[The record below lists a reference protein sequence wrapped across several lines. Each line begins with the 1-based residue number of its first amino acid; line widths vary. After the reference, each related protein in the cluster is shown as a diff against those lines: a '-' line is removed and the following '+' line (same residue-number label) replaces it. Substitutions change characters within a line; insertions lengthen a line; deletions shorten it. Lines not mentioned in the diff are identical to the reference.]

1 MSSFVRQFFSWVFHP
16 IFMPMVGC
24 LVIWYAYPSLVF
36 LMQKPQV
43 IMLGSVVLLNT
54 ILIPGIATFY
64 LARKKIISSLHLH
77 EKNER
82 RIPFLVTAVSHV
94 IACYMIRELFLPKQ
108 FYLVILGAAAA
119 SFIALIVNYKSK
131 ISIHMVGMG
140 GITGI
145 IASVLNVASN
155 DMSYLLIFQ
164 IILSGIVGSVRIA
177 GHEHSSEQIYTGFIV
192 GFFCEYLILV
202 LSR

>member
-1 MSSFVRQFFSWVFHP
+1 MSGFFRQFFSWVLHP
-16 IFMPMVGC
+16 IFMPLVGC
-24 LVIWYAYPSLVF
+24 LVVWYAYPSIIF

-43 IMLGSVVLLNT
+43 LLLGTILLVNT

-64 LARKKIISSLHLH
+64 LARKKIISSLQLR

-82 RIPFLVTAVSHV
+82 RLPFLITATSHV
-94 IACYMIRELFLPKQ
+94 VACYMLRIFFMPKY

-119 SFIALIVNYKSK
+119 SFIALIVNYKWK

-145 IASVLNVASN
+145 IASLLNISSN
-155 DMSYLLIFQ
+155 DLSFLLIFQ
-164 IILSGIVGSVRIA
+164 LILSGIVGSVRIA
-177 GHEHSSEQIYTGFIV
+177 GHDHSSQQIYTGFAV
-192 GFFCEYLILV
+192 GFFCEYLILN
-202 LSR
+202 L

>member
-1 MSSFVRQFFSWVFHP
+1 MSGFIRQFFSWVFHP
-16 IFMPMVGC
+16 IFMPLVGC
-24 LVIWYAYPSLVF
+24 LVVWYAFPSILS

-43 IMLGSVVLLNT
+43 MLLGGILLLNT

-82 RIPFLVTAVSHV
+82 RIPFLITAASHV
-94 IACYMIRELFLPKQ
+94 VACYMVRIFFLPKY
-108 FYLVILGAAAA
+108 FYLVLLGAAAA
-119 SFIALIVNYKSK
+119 SFIALIVNYKWK

-145 IASVLNVASN
+145 IASLLNISSN
-155 DMSYLLIFQ
+155 DLSYLLILQ
-164 IILSGIVGSVRIA
+164 IIISGIIGSVRIA
-177 GHEHSSEQIYTGFIV
+177 GHEHSSEQIYTGFVV
-192 GFFCEYLILV
+192 GFFCEYLILN
-202 LSR
+202 L